1 MHLQPKLA
9 VSGDRKRGL
18 QVHFCVGRQR
28 NGKKSGCAI
37 FYIDRALGGGGG
49 IINGKRGRCALC
61 TINKED
67 IKTMKQIKK
76 LASLLLAAVLAMTLL
91 AGCGGRGGNVGTAVT
106 EQSILKYINKARA
119 AADVG
124 LSPVKNDPTLA
135 NAAAKLLNAFA
146 ETEMI
151 DTNYGTGYKLSK
163 DRVEST
169 LHALLGK
176 NNQEI
181 RIGSSG
187 GMITGS
193 FFYVAPTNETSYGI
207 GGGSQDDNC
216 YLLRRAN
223 KFINSDDY
231 YGYGNTLYNFLGT
244 SDVVLASNMKV
255 GIAFRE
261 INGERFA
268 LLVYDVT
275 ITPTTPAP

>member
-1 MHLQPKLA
+1 M
-9 VSGDRKRGL
+9 
-18 QVHFCVGRQR
+18 
-28 NGKKSGCAI
+28 
-37 FYIDRALGGGGG
+37 
-49 IINGKRGRCALC
+49 NGKRGRCALC
-61 TINKED
+61 TINEED
-67 IKTMKQIKK
+67 IKTMKQFKK

-106 EQSILKYINKARA
+106 EQSILKHINETRKKANT
-119 AADVG
+119 G
-124 LSPVKNDPTLA
+124 LSPVENDATLA
-135 NAAAKLLNAFA
+135 QAAAKLLEEFSK
-146 ETEMI
+146 TEMI
-151 DTNYGTGYKLSK
+151 DTNYGTGYKLPENQ
-163 DRVEST
+163 VENT

-181 RIGSSG
+181 RIGSSS

-207 GGGSQDDNC
+207 AGGSRDDNC

-261 INGERFA
+261 IKGERFA

-275 ITPTTPAP
+275 ITT